1 MVKKNIYF
9 LHPLG
14 EEFTMGYSGNEINF
28 KYTNEI
34 MGKIFKLQERK
45 DKICLYGDY
54 TSDMSDEEMEDYLAD
69 IYDDKIL
76 HNVLKGDGLEACE
89 LTSYMIGTNYITVAI
104 DEKSTHGKL
113 LLDIMK
119 TNSVF
124 VTFIMHWENKQVVGL
139 RNIALCIGYMN
150 RYILFI

>member
-14 EEFTMGYSGNEINF
+14 EEFTIGYPGNEINF
-28 KYTNEI
+28 EYTNEV
-34 MGKIFKLQERK
+34 MSKIFKLPERK

-54 TSDMSDEEMEDYLAD
+54 TSDMSDEEMEEYLAD
-69 IYDDKIL
+69 IYNDKIL

-89 LTSYMIGTNYITVAI
+89 LASYMIGTNYITVAI

-124 VTFIMHWENKQVVGL
+124 VTFIMHWETSKFVGL
-139 RNIALCIGYMN
+139 RNIVLCIGSMN
-150 RYILFI
+150 GYILFI

>member
-34 MGKIFKLQERK
+34 MSKLFKLPERK

-54 TSDMSDEEMEDYLAD
+54 TSDMSDEEMEEYLAD
-69 IYDDKIL
+69 ICDDKIL
-76 HNVLKGDGLEACE
+76 HNVLEGDGLEACE

-124 VTFIMHWENKQVVGL
+124 VTFVMHWDGKQVVGL
-139 RNIALCIGYMN
+139 RNIALCIGSMN
-150 RYILFI
+150 GYVLFI

>member
-9 LHPLG
+9 LHPLQ
-14 EEFTMGYSGNEINF
+14 EEFTIGYTGNEINL

-45 DKICLYGDY
+45 DKICLYSDY
-54 TSDMSDEEMEDYLAD
+54 ASDMSDEEMEEYLAD

-76 HNVLKGDGLEACE
+76 HNILKGDGLEACE